1 MSIITLIT
9 DFGIR
14 DHSVA
19 AIKAGLL
26 TQLENP
32 TIVDISHA
40 ISPYNVV
47 EAAYILKAVYTDFPK
62 NTIHIIGVN
71 ATRTPLHKHL
81 IVQLNDH
88 YFIGADTGLFSL
100 LLGTDS
106 FEKIISF
113 KHPKAAT
120 SIFPTKDVFVDIA
133 ARISKGE
140 AIENIGTPITSIK
153 KWKTSKPNISRADE
167 LIGRVIYIDHFGNL
181 VTDISNEIF
190 KQTGKGRAFNIVVG
204 RIKINKIYA
213 NYEAII
219 NYKLPTSKRAKAG
232 LSMAVFNA
240 NGLLEIAL
248 YKSDINT
255 GGTAHSLLGLRVGDS
270 IKMVFE

>member
-9 DFGIR
+9 DFGVR

-19 AIKAGLL
+19 AIKGGLL
-26 TQLENP
+26 TRIESV

-40 ISPYNVV
+40 IAPYNIV
-47 EAAYILKAVYTDFPK
+47 EAAFILKAVYNDFPK

-71 ATRTPLHKHL
+71 ATKTPLHKHL
-81 IVQLNDH
+81 IVQLNGH

-100 LLGTDS
+100 LSDTGT

-113 KHPKAAT
+113 KHPEAKT
-120 SIFPTKDVFVDIA
+120 SIFPTKTVFVDVA
-133 ARISKGE
+133 ARIARGE
-140 AIENIGTPITSIK
+140 ALESIGTSITSVR
-153 KWKTSKPNISRADE
+153 KWRSNKPNISRKNE
-167 LIGRVIYIDHFGNL
+167 LIGHVIYIDHFGNL
-181 VTDISNEIF
+181 VTDISNELFTKASNNKSFSI
-190 KQTGKGRAFNIVVG
+190 IVG
-204 RIKINKIYA
+204 RMKIKKIHD

-219 NYKLPTSKRAKAG
+219 NYKLPASERAKAG
-232 LSMAVFNA
+232 LSMAVFNT

-255 GGTAHSLLGLRVGDS
+255 GGTAHSLLGLGVGDS
-270 IKMVFE
+270 IKIVFE

>member
-71 ATRTPLHKHL
+71 AARTPLHKHL

-100 LLGTDS
+100 LLG
-106 FEKIISF
+106 
-113 KHPKAAT
+113 
-120 SIFPTKDVFVDIA
+120 
-133 ARISKGE
+133 
-140 AIENIGTPITSIK
+140 K
-153 KWKTSKPNISRADE
+153 K
-167 LIGRVIYIDHFGNL
+167 
-181 VTDISNEIF
+181 
-190 KQTGKGRAFNIVVG
+190 KQ
-204 RIKINKIYA
+204 
-213 NYEAII
+213 
-219 NYKLPTSKRAKAG
+219 
-232 LSMAVFNA
+232 
-240 NGLLEIAL
+240 
-248 YKSDINT
+248 
-255 GGTAHSLLGLRVGDS
+255 
-270 IKMVFE
+270 